1 MMTERVLS
9 PLVASFRR
17 EALAILERRTKPGSE
32 KVPARYGRIVLQP
45 LRHGYRLDVMSR
57 TPDGKPQ
64 RLATAHFH
72 DLHHARSIA
81 GKLAAT
87 MQLRVR
93 DLTQKGVKP

>member
-1 MMTERVLS
+1 MTERSLS
-9 PLVASFRR
+9 PIAASFRR
-17 EALAILERRTKPGSE
+17 EALEILERRKPGSE

-72 DLHHARSIA
+72 DVHHARSIA

-93 DLTQKGVKP
+93 DLTQKGAKP

>member
-1 MMTERVLS
+1 MTEPS
-9 PLVASFRR
+9 PIAASFRR
-17 EALAILERRTKPGSE
+17 EALAILAERKPGSE

-45 LRHGYRLDVMSR
+45 LKHGYRLDVMSR

-72 DLHHARSIA
+72 DVHHARSLA
-81 GKLAAT
+81 HKLAAT

-93 DLTQKGVKP
+93 DLTQKAAGK